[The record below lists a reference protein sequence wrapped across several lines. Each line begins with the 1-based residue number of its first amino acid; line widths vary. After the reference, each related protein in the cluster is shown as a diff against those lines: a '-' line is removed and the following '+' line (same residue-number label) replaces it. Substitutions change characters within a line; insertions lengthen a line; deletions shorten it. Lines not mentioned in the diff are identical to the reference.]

1 MSYSTLYFDLT
12 NSDDLAKIESTSIN
26 DILLSQDSGDTTG
39 STSPFYIILKMNGL
53 FRKRKPESFKVLNK
67 FQETPYP
74 LKFITLFVDDSPKDT
89 RPTIILSQEI
99 QKPNLRILWV
109 PDSKGLEIDGGA
121 IPRAIGSWDRDP
133 EGSLALNEFI
143 EILKIPEVFHDCI
156 ENTSDQKVYIPGYKK
171 LRVGFGDEKDNFDV
185 FFKAINSITG
195 NVNPANLPA
204 IIFNKPSETI
214 VGSDLQGSDF
224 IEERGLLS
232 ENIEEILKTQ
242 RKLLYLFGITK
253 EKNSS
258 AYKNMVKR
266 AKLSLYKY
274 DEELNEI
281 ATYLTS
287 KIDELAEK
295 LSSVEALS
303 GLSNEDI
310 NKLLEIGINITN
322 KSSEFE
328 SQQDVIVESS
338 WREILQNLKNGYS
351 FEALIPNLE
360 NEIENLTPKNNDEIV
375 EKVSEVKNA
384 AIFKNISDVKNH
396 MPKFLSSLLGGF
408 WTKLLVTRNF
418 ILASF
423 VITGLIFANIQAGE
437 VREKCTVALGSVPSL
452 EEYSD
457 YDFLQE
463 FVIDQDEENI
473 AAKTCR
479 STLPIAELDFY
490 FEYDELTQY
499 KELLVQKKAD
509 YSNGLISQ
517 EEYNQF
523 IDEHNQVV
531 RIYNQRVQNVNRLLA
546 GVVLLLI
553 PLIIY
558 VLLTVISILLL
569 FYTNIQI
576 RSWGNNLGLKQLENV
591 TKKLKQNIENIVLND
606 IKFGQLR
613 NNLKERL
620 LLYKN
625 LIDNIQEFVESSQD
639 TFLNLQVELDG
650 SEDQSA
656 ELVNPKYVQKVTPIS
671 QVQSQGMFER
681 VVNISRNEIIEI
693 LTKSANSNLS
703 KLFGRTPEQF
713 TNNVTEDF
721 QNNLKQYIS
730 SIKNKGILE
739 IDDLSNT
746 ESNKEKEAL
755 RAEIWKSDSIIK
767 EPLEKIVEAT
777 KNDLIMQMISSDNI
791 DLLDRQNT
799 DWRFIKFLPK
809 TTVDWFSFL
818 NSDSKKSDITITEF
832 SETAGFM
839 RLIPINR
846 NSMDV
851 VQ

>member
-1 MSYSTLYFDLT
+1 MADYSTLYFDLT
-12 NSDDLAKIESTSIN
+12 NSDDVAKIQSTSID
-26 DILLSQDSGDTTG
+26 DILLSQESGDNTG
-39 STSPFYIILKMNGL
+39 STSPFYIILKMDGL
-53 FRKRKPESFKVLNK
+53 FRKRKPESFQVLNK

-74 LKFITLFVDDSPKDT
+74 LKFITLFVDDSPKSE
-89 RPTIILSQEI
+89 RPTVILSQEI

-133 EGSLALNEFI
+133 EGRLALNEFI

-214 VGSDLQGSDF
+214 IGSDLQGSDF
-224 IEERGLLS
+224 IEEKGLLS
-232 ENIEEILKTQ
+232 ENIEEIIKTQ

-253 EKNSS
+253 EKNTS
-258 AYKNMVKR
+258 AYKNMLKR
-266 AKLSLYKY
+266 AQLSLHKY
-274 DEELNEI
+274 DEDLNEI
-281 ATYLTS
+281 ADYLTG

-303 GLSNEDI
+303 GLNNEDI

-328 SQQDVIVESS
+328 TQQDAIVESS

-375 EKVSEVKNA
+375 EKVKEVKNA
-384 AIFKNISDVKNH
+384 AIFRNISDVKNH
-396 MPKFLSSLLGGF
+396 MPKLLSSLLGGL

-418 ILASF
+418 ILASL
-423 VITGLIFANIQAGE
+423 VITGLVFANIQVGAA
-437 VREKCTVALGSVPSL
+437 RDKCTEALGYDLS
-452 EEYSD
+452 EYSNLE
-457 YDFLQE
+457 FLQQ
-463 FVIDQDEENI
+463 FVLDQDEGNLTAQI
-473 AAKTCR
+473 CR
-479 STLPIAELDFY
+479 SALPTAEADLY
-490 FEYDELTQY
+490 FDYDELLQY
-499 KELLVQKKAD
+499 RELLEQKKAD
-509 YSNGLISQ
+509 FNNGLISVN
-517 EEYNQF
+517 EYNQVVN
-523 IDEHNQVV
+523 EHNDAV
-531 RIYNQRVQNVNRLLA
+531 RSYNQKVQNANRLLY
-546 GVVLLLI
+546 GTLSLLI
-553 PLIIY
+553 PLIVY
-558 VLLTVISILLL
+558 VLLTVLSIFIL
-569 FYTNIQI
+569 FYTNVQI

-613 NNLKERL
+613 NNIKERL
-620 LLYKN
+620 LLYKK
-625 LIDNIQEFVESSQD
+625 LIDDIQEFVESSQD

-650 SEDQSA
+650 LEDKSS

-681 VVNISRNEIIEI
+681 VVSISRNEIIEI
-693 LTKSANSNLS
+693 LSSSSNNNLS

-713 TNNVTEDF
+713 SQKVSEEF

-730 SIKNKGILE
+730 SIKIKGILE
-739 IDDLSNT
+739 IDNLSNS

-777 KNDLIMQMISSDNI
+777 KNDLTMQMISSDNI
-791 DLLDRQNT
+791 ELLDRQNT

-818 NSDSKKSDITITEF
+818 NSDSKKSEITITEF

-846 NSMDV
+846 NNMDV
-851 VQ
+851 IQ

>member
-1 MSYSTLYFDLT
+1 MEYSTLYFDLT
-12 NSDDLAKIESTSIN
+12 NGDDLAKIESNSIN

-74 LKFITLFVDDSPKDT
+74 LKFITLFVDDSPKDE
-89 RPTIILSQEI
+89 RPTVVLSQEI

-109 PDSKGLEIDGGA
+109 PDSKGLEIDGQA

-133 EGSLALNEFI
+133 EGRLALNEFI

-214 VGSDLQGSDF
+214 IGSDLQGSDF
-224 IEERGLLS
+224 IEEKGLLS
-232 ENIEEILKTQ
+232 ENIEEIIKTQ

-253 EKNSS
+253 EKNTS
-258 AYKNMVKR
+258 AYKNMLKR
-266 AKLSLYKY
+266 AQLSLHKY
-274 DEELNEI
+274 DEDLNEI
-281 ATYLTS
+281 ADYLTG

-303 GLSNEDI
+303 GLNNEDI

-328 SQQDVIVESS
+328 TQQDAIVESS

-375 EKVSEVKNA
+375 EKVKEVKNA
-384 AIFKNISDVKNH
+384 AIFRNISDVKNH
-396 MPKFLSSLLGGF
+396 MPKLLSSLLGGL

-418 ILASF
+418 ILASL
-423 VITGLIFANIQAGE
+423 VITGLVFANIQVGAA
-437 VREKCTVALGSVPSL
+437 RDKCTEALGYDLS
-452 EEYSD
+452 EYSNLE
-457 YDFLQE
+457 FLQQ
-463 FVIDQDEENI
+463 FVLDQDEGNLTAQI
-473 AAKTCR
+473 CR
-479 STLPIAELDFY
+479 SALPTAEADLY
-490 FEYDELTQY
+490 FDYDELLQY
-499 KELLVQKKAD
+499 RELLEQKKAD
-509 YSNGLISQ
+509 FNNGLISVN
-517 EEYNQF
+517 EYNQVVN
-523 IDEHNQVV
+523 EHNDAV
-531 RIYNQRVQNVNRLLA
+531 RSYNQKVQNANRLLY
-546 GVVLLLI
+546 GTLSLLI
-553 PLIIY
+553 PLIVY
-558 VLLTVISILLL
+558 VLLTVLSIFIL
-569 FYTNIQI
+569 FYTNLQI

-613 NNLKERL
+613 NNIKERL
-620 LLYKN
+620 LLYKK
-625 LIDNIQEFVESSQD
+625 LIDDIQEFVESSQD

-650 SEDQSA
+650 LEDKSS

-681 VVNISRNEIIEI
+681 VVSISRNEIIEI
-693 LTKSANSNLS
+693 LSSSSNNNLS

-713 TNNVTEDF
+713 SQKASEEF

-730 SIKNKGILE
+730 SIKIKGILE
-739 IDDLSNT
+739 IDNLSNS

-777 KNDLIMQMISSDNI
+777 KNDLTMQMISSDNI
-791 DLLDRQNT
+791 ELLDRQNT

-818 NSDSKKSDITITEF
+818 NSDSKKSEITITEF

-846 NSMDV
+846 NNMDV
-851 VQ
+851 IQ

>member
-1 MSYSTLYFDLT
+1 MEYSTLYFDLT
-12 NSDDLAKIESTSIN
+12 NGDDLAKIESNSIN

-74 LKFITLFVDDSPKDT
+74 LKFITLFVDDSPKDE
-89 RPTIILSQEI
+89 RPTVVLSQEI

-109 PDSKGLEIDGGA
+109 PDSKGLEIDGQA

-133 EGSLALNEFI
+133 EGRLALNEFI

-156 ENTSDQKVYIPGYKK
+156 ENTTDQKVYIPGYKK
-171 LRVGFGDEKDNFDV
+171 LRVGFGDEKDNYDV

-214 VGSDLQGSDF
+214 IGSDLQGSDF
-224 IEERGLLS
+224 IEEKGLLS
-232 ENIEEILKTQ
+232 ENIEEIIKTQ

-253 EKNSS
+253 EKNTS
-258 AYKNMVKR
+258 AYKNMLKR
-266 AKLSLYKY
+266 AQLSLHKY
-274 DEELNEI
+274 DEDLNEI
-281 ATYLTS
+281 ADYLTG

-303 GLSNEDI
+303 GLNNEDI

-328 SQQDVIVESS
+328 TQQDAIVESS
-338 WREILQNLKNGYS
+338 WREILQNLRNGYS

-375 EKVSEVKNA
+375 EKVKEVKNA
-384 AIFKNISDVKNH
+384 AIFRNISDVKNH
-396 MPKFLSSLLGGF
+396 MPKLLSSLLGGL

-418 ILASF
+418 ILASL
-423 VITGLIFANIQAGE
+423 VITGLVFANIQVGAA
-437 VREKCTVALGSVPSL
+437 RDKCTEALGYDLS
-452 EEYSD
+452 EYSNLE
-457 YDFLQE
+457 FLQQ
-463 FVIDQDEENI
+463 FVLDQDEGNLTAQI
-473 AAKTCR
+473 CR
-479 STLPIAELDFY
+479 SALPTAEADLY
-490 FEYDELTQY
+490 FDYDELLQY
-499 KELLVQKKAD
+499 RELLEQKKAD
-509 YSNGLISQ
+509 FNNGLISVN
-517 EEYNQF
+517 EYNQF
-523 IDEHNQVV
+523 VNEHNDAV
-531 RIYNQRVQNVNRLLA
+531 RSYNQKVQNANRLLY
-546 GVVLLLI
+546 GTLSLLI
-553 PLIIY
+553 PLIVY
-558 VLLTVISILLL
+558 VLLTVLSIFIL
-569 FYTNIQI
+569 FYTNVQI

-613 NNLKERL
+613 NNIKERL
-620 LLYKN
+620 LLYKK
-625 LIDNIQEFVESSQD
+625 LIDDIQEFVESSQD

-650 SEDQSA
+650 LEDKSS

-681 VVNISRNEIIEI
+681 VVSISRNEIIEI
-693 LTKSANSNLS
+693 LSSSSNNNLS

-713 TNNVTEDF
+713 SQKVSEEF

-730 SIKNKGILE
+730 SIKIKGILE
-739 IDDLSNT
+739 IDNLSNS
-746 ESNKEKEAL
+746 ESNKEKESL

-777 KNDLIMQMISSDNI
+777 KNDLTMQMISSDNI
-791 DLLDRQNT
+791 ELLDRQNT

-818 NSDSKKSDITITEF
+818 NSDSKKSEITITEF

-846 NSMDV
+846 SNMDV
-851 VQ
+851 IQ

>member
-1 MSYSTLYFDLT
+1 MADYSTLYFDLT
-12 NSDDLAKIESTSIN
+12 NSDDVAKIKSTSIN
-26 DILLSQDSGDTTG
+26 DILLSQESGDNTG

-99 QKPNLRILWV
+99 QKPNLRILWA

-214 VGSDLQGSDF
+214 IGSDLQGSDF
-224 IEERGLLS
+224 IEESGLLS

-242 RKLLYLFGITK
+242 RKLLYLFGITR

-281 ATYLTS
+281 ATNLTS

-310 NKLLEIGINITN
+310 NKLLEIGINITS

-408 WTKLLVTRNF
+408 WTNLLITRNF
-418 ILASF
+418 ILALF
-423 VITGLIFANIQAGE
+423 VITGLIFANIQAGTA
-437 VREKCTVALGSVPSL
+437 RDLCTDALGYDLSEYNNL
-452 EEYSD
+452 E
-457 YDFLQE
+457 FLQQ
-463 FVIDQDEENI
+463 FVLDQDEENI
-473 AAKTCR
+473 AAKICR
-479 STLPIAELDFY
+479 SALPVAESDFY
-490 FEYDELTQY
+490 FDFDELSEY

-523 IDEHNQVV
+523 VGEHNQAV
-531 RIYNQRVQNVNRLLA
+531 RTYNQKVQNANRLLY
-546 GVVLLLI
+546 GVLSLLI

-558 VLLTVISILLL
+558 VLLTVLSIFLL

-576 RSWGNNLGLKQLENV
+576 RNWGNNLGLKQLENV

-613 NNLKERL
+613 NNLKDRL

-650 SEDQSA
+650 SDDKSA

-681 VVNISRNEIIEI
+681 VVSISRNEIIEI
-693 LTKSANSNLS
+693 LTKSANNNLS

-713 TNNVTEDF
+713 TQNVTEDF

-739 IDDLSNT
+739 IDDLSNI

-767 EPLEKIVEAT
+767 EPLEKIVESN
-777 KNDLIMQMISSDNI
+777 KNDLTMQMISADSI

-818 NSDSKKSDITITEF
+818 NSDSKKSEITITEF
-832 SETAGFM
+832 SETAGYV

>member
-1 MSYSTLYFDLT
+1 MADYSTLYFDLT
-12 NSDDLAKIESTSIN
+12 NGEELAKIESMSIN
-26 DILLSQDSGDTTG
+26 DILLSQESGDDTG

-99 QKPNLRILWV
+99 QKPNLRILWA

-214 VGSDLQGSDF
+214 IGSDLQGSDF
-224 IEERGLLS
+224 IEESGLLS

-242 RKLLYLFGITK
+242 RKLLYLFGITR

-281 ATYLTS
+281 ATNLTS

-310 NKLLEIGINITN
+310 NKLLEIGINITS

-396 MPKFLSSLLGGF
+396 MPRFLSSLLGGF
-408 WTKLLVTRNF
+408 WTNLLITRNF
-418 ILASF
+418 ILALF
-423 VITGLIFANIQAGE
+423 VITGLIFANIQAGTA
-437 VREKCTVALGSVPSL
+437 RDLCTDALGYDLSEYNNL
-452 EEYSD
+452 E
-457 YDFLQE
+457 FLQQ
-463 FVIDQDEENI
+463 FVLDQDEENI
-473 AAKTCR
+473 AAKICR
-479 STLPIAELDFY
+479 SALPVAESDFY
-490 FEYDELTQY
+490 FDFDELSEY

-523 IDEHNQVV
+523 VGEHNQVV
-531 RIYNQRVQNVNRLLA
+531 RSYNQKVQNANRLLY
-546 GVVLLLI
+546 GVLSLLI

-558 VLLTVISILLL
+558 VLLTVLSIFLL

-576 RSWGNNLGLKQLENV
+576 RNWGNNLGLKQLENV

-613 NNLKERL
+613 NNLKDRL

-650 SEDQSA
+650 SDDKSA

-681 VVNISRNEIIEI
+681 VVSISRNEIIEI
-693 LTKSANSNLS
+693 LTKSANNNLS

-713 TNNVTEDF
+713 TQNVTEDF

-739 IDDLSNT
+739 IDDLSNI

-767 EPLEKIVEAT
+767 EPLEKIVESN
-777 KNDLIMQMISSDNI
+777 KNDLTMQMISADSI

-818 NSDSKKSDITITEF
+818 NSDSKKSEITITEF
-832 SETAGFM
+832 SETAGYV

>member
-1 MSYSTLYFDLT
+1 MADYSTLYFDLT
-12 NSDDLAKIESTSIN
+12 NSDDVAKIKSTSIN
-26 DILLSQDSGDTTG
+26 DILLSQESGDNTG

-53 FRKRKPESFKVLNK
+53 FRKRKPESFSVLNR

-99 QKPNLRILWV
+99 QKPNLRILWA

-214 VGSDLQGSDF
+214 IGSDLQGSDF
-224 IEERGLLS
+224 IEESGLLS

-242 RKLLYLFGITK
+242 RKLLYLFGITR

-281 ATYLTS
+281 ATNLTS

-310 NKLLEIGINITN
+310 NKLLEIGINITS

-408 WTKLLVTRNF
+408 WTNLLITRNF
-418 ILASF
+418 ILALF
-423 VITGLIFANIQAGE
+423 VITGLIFANIQAGTA
-437 VREKCTVALGSVPSL
+437 RDLCTDALGYDLSEYNNL
-452 EEYSD
+452 E
-457 YDFLQE
+457 FLQQ
-463 FVIDQDEENI
+463 FVLDQDEENI
-473 AAKTCR
+473 AAKICR
-479 STLPIAELDFY
+479 SALPVAESDFY
-490 FEYDELTQY
+490 FDFDELSEY

-523 IDEHNQVV
+523 VGEHNQAV
-531 RIYNQRVQNVNRLLA
+531 RTYNQKVQNANRLLY
-546 GVVLLLI
+546 GVLSLLI

-558 VLLTVISILLL
+558 VLLTVLSIFLL

-576 RSWGNNLGLKQLENV
+576 RNWGNNLGLKQLENV

-613 NNLKERL
+613 NNLKDRL

-650 SEDQSA
+650 SDDKSA

-681 VVNISRNEIIEI
+681 VVSISRNEIIEI
-693 LTKSANSNLS
+693 LTKSANNNLS

-713 TNNVTEDF
+713 TQNVTEDF

-739 IDDLSNT
+739 IDDLSNI

-767 EPLEKIVEAT
+767 EPLEKIVESN
-777 KNDLIMQMISSDNI
+777 KNDLTMQMISADSI

-818 NSDSKKSDITITEF
+818 NSDSKKSEITITEF
-832 SETAGFM
+832 SETAGYV

>member
-12 NSDDLAKIESTSIN
+12 NSEVLAKIESTSIN
-26 DILLSQDSGDTTG
+26 DILLSQDSGDNTG

-53 FRKRKPESFKVLNK
+53 FRKRKPESFRVLNK

-143 EILKIPEVFHDCI
+143 EILKIPEVFNDCI

-214 VGSDLQGSDF
+214 IGSDLKGSDF
-224 IEERGLLS
+224 IEESGLLS

-242 RKLLYLFGITK
+242 RKLLYLFGITR

-287 KIDELAEK
+287 KIDELAKK

-338 WREILQNLKNGYS
+338 WKEILQNLKNGYS

-375 EKVSEVKNA
+375 AKVSEVKNA
-384 AIFKNISDVKNH
+384 AIFKNISDVKNN
-396 MPKFLSSLLGGF
+396 MPKFLSSLLGGI
-408 WTKLLVTRNF
+408 WTNLLVTRNF
-418 ILASF
+418 ILALF
-423 VITGLIFANIQAGE
+423 VITGLIFANIQAGTA
-437 VREKCTVALGSVPSL
+437 RDLCTDALGYDLSEYNNL
-452 EEYSD
+452 E
-457 YDFLQE
+457 FLNQ
-463 FVIDQDEENI
+463 FVLDQDEENI
-473 AAKTCR
+473 AAKKCR
-479 STLPIAELDFY
+479 AALPVAESDLYFDF
-490 FEYDELTQY
+490 DELTQY

-509 YSNGLISQ
+509 YNNGLISQ

-523 IDEHNQVV
+523 VNEHNQVV
-531 RIYNQRVQNVNRLLA
+531 RAYNEKVQNANRLLY
-546 GVVLLLI
+546 GVLSLLI

-558 VLLTVISILLL
+558 VLLTVISIFLL

-613 NNLKERL
+613 NNLKDRL

-639 TFLNLQVELDG
+639 TFLNLQVELDD
-650 SEDQSA
+650 SEDKSA

-693 LTKSANSNLS
+693 LTKSANNNLS

-713 TNNVTEDF
+713 THNVTEDF
-721 QNNLKQYIS
+721 QDNLKQYIS
-730 SIKNKGILE
+730 SIKHKGILD
-739 IDDLSNT
+739 IDDLNNT

-818 NSDSKKSDITITEF
+818 NSDSKKSEITITEF

>member
-1 MSYSTLYFDLT
+1 MEYSTLYFDLT
-12 NSDDLAKIESTSIN
+12 NGDDLAKIESNSIN

-53 FRKRKPESFKVLNK
+53 FRKRKPESFNVLNK

-74 LKFITLFVDDSPKDT
+74 LKFITLFVDDSPKDE
-89 RPTIILSQEI
+89 RPTVVLSQEI

-109 PDSKGLEIDGGA
+109 PDSKGLEIDGQA

-133 EGSLALNEFI
+133 EGRLALNEFI

-156 ENTSDQKVYIPGYKK
+156 ENTTDQKVYIPGYKK
-171 LRVGFGDEKDNFDV
+171 LRVGFGDEKDNYDV

-214 VGSDLQGSDF
+214 IGSDLQGSDF
-224 IEERGLLS
+224 IEEKGLLS
-232 ENIEEILKTQ
+232 ENIEEIIKTQ

-253 EKNSS
+253 EKNTS
-258 AYKNMVKR
+258 AYKNMLKR
-266 AKLSLYKY
+266 AQLPLHKY

-281 ATYLTS
+281 ADYLTG

-303 GLSNEDI
+303 GLNNEDI

-328 SQQDVIVESS
+328 TQQDAIVESS

-375 EKVSEVKNA
+375 EKVKEVKNA
-384 AIFKNISDVKNH
+384 AIFRNISDVKNH
-396 MPKFLSSLLGGF
+396 MPKLLSSLLGGL

-418 ILASF
+418 ILASL
-423 VITGLIFANIQAGE
+423 VITGLVFANIQVGAA
-437 VREKCTVALGSVPSL
+437 RDKCTEALGYDLS
-452 EEYSD
+452 EYSNLE
-457 YDFLQE
+457 FLQQ
-463 FVIDQDEENI
+463 FVLDQDEGNLTAQI
-473 AAKTCR
+473 CR
-479 STLPIAELDFY
+479 SALPTAEADLY
-490 FEYDELTQY
+490 FDYDELSQY
-499 KELLVQKKAD
+499 RELLEQKKSD
-509 YSNGLISQ
+509 FNNGLISVN
-517 EEYNQF
+517 EYNQF
-523 IDEHNQVV
+523 VNEHNDAV
-531 RIYNQRVQNVNRLLA
+531 RSYNQKVQNANRLLY
-546 GVVLLLI
+546 GTLSLLI
-553 PLIIY
+553 PLIVY
-558 VLLTVISILLL
+558 VLLTVLSIFIL
-569 FYTNIQI
+569 FYTNVQI

-620 LLYKN
+620 LLYKK
-625 LIDNIQEFVESSQD
+625 LIDDIQEFVESSQD

-650 SEDQSA
+650 LEDKSS

-681 VVNISRNEIIEI
+681 VVSISRNEIIEI
-693 LTKSANSNLS
+693 LSSSSNNNLS

-713 TNNVTEDF
+713 SQKVSEEF

-730 SIKNKGILE
+730 SIKIKGILE
-739 IDDLSNT
+739 IDNLSNS
-746 ESNKEKEAL
+746 ESNKEKESL

-777 KNDLIMQMISSDNI
+777 KNDLTMQMISSDNI
-791 DLLDRQNT
+791 ELLDRQNT

-818 NSDSKKSDITITEF
+818 NSDSKKSEITITEF

-846 NSMDV
+846 NNMDV
-851 VQ
+851 IQ

>member
-1 MSYSTLYFDLT
+1 MEYSTLYFDLT
-12 NSDDLAKIESTSIN
+12 NGDDLAKIESNSIN

-74 LKFITLFVDDSPKDT
+74 LKFITLFVDDSPKDE
-89 RPTIILSQEI
+89 RPTVVLSQEI

-109 PDSKGLEIDGGA
+109 PDSKGLEIDGQA

-133 EGSLALNEFI
+133 EGRLALNEFI

-156 ENTSDQKVYIPGYKK
+156 ENTTDQKVYIPGYKK
-171 LRVGFGDEKDNFDV
+171 LRVGFGDEKDNYDV

-214 VGSDLQGSDF
+214 IGSDLQGSDF
-224 IEERGLLS
+224 IEEKGLLS
-232 ENIEEILKTQ
+232 ENIEEIIKTQ

-253 EKNSS
+253 EKNTS
-258 AYKNMVKR
+258 AYKNMLKR
-266 AKLSLYKY
+266 AQLSLHKY
-274 DEELNEI
+274 DEDLNEI
-281 ATYLTS
+281 ADYLTG

-303 GLSNEDI
+303 GLNNEDI

-328 SQQDVIVESS
+328 TQQDAIVESS

-375 EKVSEVKNA
+375 EKVKEVKNA
-384 AIFKNISDVKNH
+384 AIFRNISDVKNH
-396 MPKFLSSLLGGF
+396 MPKLLSSLLGGL

-418 ILASF
+418 ILASL
-423 VITGLIFANIQAGE
+423 VITGLVFANIQVGAA
-437 VREKCTVALGSVPSL
+437 RDKCTEALGYDLS
-452 EEYSD
+452 EYSNLE
-457 YDFLQE
+457 FLQQ
-463 FVIDQDEENI
+463 FVLDQDEGNLTAQI
-473 AAKTCR
+473 CR
-479 STLPIAELDFY
+479 SALPTAEADLY
-490 FEYDELTQY
+490 FDYDELLQY
-499 KELLVQKKAD
+499 RELLEQKKAD
-509 YSNGLISQ
+509 FNNGLISVN
-517 EEYNQF
+517 EYNQVVN
-523 IDEHNQVV
+523 EHNDAV
-531 RIYNQRVQNVNRLLA
+531 RSYNQKVQNANRLLY
-546 GVVLLLI
+546 GTLSLLI
-553 PLIIY
+553 PLIVY
-558 VLLTVISILLL
+558 VLLTVLSIFIL
-569 FYTNIQI
+569 FYTNLQI

-613 NNLKERL
+613 NNIKERL
-620 LLYKN
+620 LLYKK
-625 LIDNIQEFVESSQD
+625 LIDDIQEFVESSQD

-650 SEDQSA
+650 LEDKSS

-681 VVNISRNEIIEI
+681 VVSISRNEIIEI
-693 LTKSANSNLS
+693 LSSSSNNNLS

-713 TNNVTEDF
+713 SQKASEEF

-730 SIKNKGILE
+730 SIKIKGILE
-739 IDDLSNT
+739 IDNLSNS

-777 KNDLIMQMISSDNI
+777 KNDLTMQMISSDNI
-791 DLLDRQNT
+791 ELLDRQNT

-818 NSDSKKSDITITEF
+818 NSDSKKSEITITEF

-846 NSMDV
+846 SNMDV
-851 VQ
+851 IQ

>member
-12 NSDDLAKIESTSIN
+12 NSEELAKIESTSIN
-26 DILLSQDSGDTTG
+26 DILLSQDSGDNTG

-53 FRKRKPESFKVLNK
+53 FRKRKPESFRVLNK

-214 VGSDLQGSDF
+214 IGSDLQGSDF
-224 IEERGLLS
+224 IEESGLLS

-281 ATYLTS
+281 AKYLTS

-375 EKVSEVKNA
+375 EKVSEVKSA
-384 AIFKNISDVKNH
+384 SIFKNISDVKNH

-408 WTKLLVTRNF
+408 WTNLLITRNF
-418 ILASF
+418 ILALF
-423 VITGLIFANIQAGE
+423 VITGLIFASIQAGTA
-437 VREKCTVALGSVPSL
+437 RDLCSDALGYDLSEYNNL
-452 EEYSD
+452 E
-457 YDFLQE
+457 FLQQ
-463 FVIDQDEENI
+463 FVLDQDEENI
-473 AAKTCR
+473 PAKICRAA
-479 STLPIAELDFY
+479 LPVAESDLY
-490 FEYDELTQY
+490 FDYDELSQY

-509 YSNGLISQ
+509 YNNGLISL

-523 IDEHNQVV
+523 VDEHNQVV
-531 RIYNQRVQNVNRLLA
+531 RAYNQKVRNANRLLY
-546 GVVLLLI
+546 GVLSLLI
-553 PLIIY
+553 PLIVY
-558 VLLTVISILLL
+558 VLLTVLSIFLL

-613 NNLKERL
+613 NNLKDRL

-639 TFLNLQVELDG
+639 TFLNLQVELD
-650 SEDQSA
+650 SSDDTSA

-713 TNNVTEDF
+713 THNVTEDF
-721 QNNLKQYIS
+721 QYNLKQYIS

-818 NSDSKKSDITITEF
+818 NSDSKKSEITITEF

>member
-39 STSPFYIILKMNGL
+39 STSPFYIILKINGL

-74 LKFITLFVDDSPKDT
+74 LKFITLFVDDSPKEA

-214 VGSDLQGSDF
+214 IGSDLKGSDF
-224 IEERGLLS
+224 IEDSGLLS

-242 RKLLYLFGITK
+242 RKLLYLFGITR

-258 AYKNMVKR
+258 SYKSMVKR
-266 AKLSLYKY
+266 VKLSLYKY

-281 ATYLTS
+281 ASYLTS

-360 NEIENLTPKNNDEIV
+360 NEIENLTPKNNEEIV

-384 AIFKNISDVKNH
+384 SIFKNISDIKNH
-396 MPKFLSSLLGGF
+396 MPKFLSSLLGGL
-408 WTKLLVTRNF
+408 WTNLLLTRNF
-418 ILASF
+418 ILALF
-423 VITGLIFANIQAGE
+423 VITGLIFANIQAGTA
-437 VREKCTVALGSVPSL
+437 RDMCTDALGYDLSEYNNL
-452 EEYSD
+452 E
-457 YDFLQE
+457 FLQQ
-463 FVIDQDEENI
+463 FVLDRDEENI
-473 AAKTCR
+473 AANICR
-479 STLPIAELDFY
+479 SALPVADSDLY
-490 FEYDELTQY
+490 FDYDELSQY

-509 YSNGLISQ
+509 YNNGLISQ

-523 IDEHNQVV
+523 VNEHNQVV
-531 RIYNQRVQNVNRLLA
+531 RAYNQKVQNANNLLY
-546 GVVLLLI
+546 GVLSLLI

-558 VLLTVISILLL
+558 VLLTILSIFLL

-625 LIDNIQEFVESSQD
+625 LIDNIQEFVDSSQD
-639 TFLNLQVELDG
+639 TFLNLQVEFDG
-650 SEDQSA
+650 SEETTA

-693 LTKSANSNLS
+693 LTKSANNNLS
-703 KLFGRTPEQF
+703 KLFGRSPEQF
-713 TNNVTEDF
+713 VHNVAEDF
-721 QNNLKQYIS
+721 ENNLKQYIS

-777 KNDLIMQMISSDNI
+777 KNDLIMQMISPDNI

-818 NSDSKKSDITITEF
+818 NSDYKKSEITITEY

-851 VQ
+851 IQ

>member
-12 NSDDLAKIESTSIN
+12 NSEELAKIESTSIN
-26 DILLSQDSGDTTG
+26 DILLSQDSGDNTG

-99 QKPNLRILWV
+99 QKPNLRILWA

-214 VGSDLQGSDF
+214 IGSDLQGSDF

-242 RKLLYLFGITK
+242 RKLLYLFGITR

-281 ATYLTS
+281 ATNLTS

-310 NKLLEIGINITN
+310 NKLLEIGINITS

-408 WTKLLVTRNF
+408 WTNLLITRNF
-418 ILASF
+418 ILALF
-423 VITGLIFANIQAGE
+423 VITGLIFANIQAGTA
-437 VREKCTVALGSVPSL
+437 RDLCTDALGYDLSEYNNL
-452 EEYSD
+452 E
-457 YDFLQE
+457 FLQQ
-463 FVIDQDEENI
+463 FVLDQDEENI
-473 AAKTCR
+473 AAKICR
-479 STLPIAELDFY
+479 SALPVAESDFY
-490 FEYDELTQY
+490 FDFDELSEY

-523 IDEHNQVV
+523 VGEHNQVV
-531 RIYNQRVQNVNRLLA
+531 RSYNQKVQNANRLLY
-546 GVVLLLI
+546 GVLSLLI

-558 VLLTVISILLL
+558 VLLTVLSIFLL

-576 RSWGNNLGLKQLENV
+576 RNWGNNLGLKQLENV

-613 NNLKERL
+613 NNLKDRL

-650 SEDQSA
+650 SDDKSA

-681 VVNISRNEIIEI
+681 VVSISRNEIIEI
-693 LTKSANSNLS
+693 LTKSANNNLS

-713 TNNVTEDF
+713 TQNVTEDF

-739 IDDLSNT
+739 IDDLSNI

-767 EPLEKIVEAT
+767 EPLEKIVESN
-777 KNDLIMQMISSDNI
+777 KNDLTMQMISADSI

-818 NSDSKKSDITITEF
+818 NSDSKKSEITITEF
-832 SETAGFM
+832 SETAGYV

>member
-1 MSYSTLYFDLT
+1 M
-12 NSDDLAKIESTSIN
+12 
-26 DILLSQDSGDTTG
+26 
-39 STSPFYIILKMNGL
+39 
-53 FRKRKPESFKVLNK
+53 
-67 FQETPYP
+67 
-74 LKFITLFVDDSPKDT
+74 
-89 RPTIILSQEI
+89 
-99 QKPNLRILWV
+99 RILWV
-109 PDSKGLEIDGGA
+109 PDSKGLEIDGQA

-133 EGSLALNEFI
+133 EGRLALNEFI

-156 ENTSDQKVYIPGYKK
+156 ENTTDQKVYIPGYKK
-171 LRVGFGDEKDNFDV
+171 LRVGFGDEKDNYDV

-214 VGSDLQGSDF
+214 IGSDLQGSDF
-224 IEERGLLS
+224 IEEKGLLS
-232 ENIEEILKTQ
+232 ENIEEIIKTQ

-253 EKNSS
+253 EKNTS
-258 AYKNMVKR
+258 AYKNMLKR
-266 AKLSLYKY
+266 AQLSLHKY
-274 DEELNEI
+274 DEDLNEI
-281 ATYLTS
+281 ADYLTG

-303 GLSNEDI
+303 GLNNEDI

-328 SQQDVIVESS
+328 TQQDVIVESS

-375 EKVSEVKNA
+375 EKVKEVKNA
-384 AIFKNISDVKNH
+384 AIFRNISDVKNH
-396 MPKFLSSLLGGF
+396 MPKLLSSLLGGL

-418 ILASF
+418 ILASL
-423 VITGLIFANIQAGE
+423 VITGLVFANIQVGAA
-437 VREKCTVALGSVPSL
+437 RDKCTEALGYDLS
-452 EEYSD
+452 EYSNLE
-457 YDFLQE
+457 FLQQ
-463 FVIDQDEENI
+463 FVLDQDEGNLTAQI
-473 AAKTCR
+473 CR
-479 STLPIAELDFY
+479 SALPTAEADLY
-490 FEYDELTQY
+490 FDYDELLQY
-499 KELLVQKKAD
+499 RELLEQKKAD
-509 YSNGLISQ
+509 FNNGLISVN
-517 EEYNQF
+517 EYNQVVN
-523 IDEHNQVV
+523 EHNDAV
-531 RIYNQRVQNVNRLLA
+531 RSYNQKVQNANRLLY
-546 GVVLLLI
+546 GTLSLLI
-553 PLIIY
+553 PLIVY
-558 VLLTVISILLL
+558 VLLTVLSIFIL
-569 FYTNIQI
+569 FYTNLQI

-613 NNLKERL
+613 NNIKERL
-620 LLYKN
+620 LLYKK
-625 LIDNIQEFVESSQD
+625 LIDDIQEFVESSQD
-639 TFLNLQVELDG
+639 TFLNLQVQLDG
-650 SEDQSA
+650 LEDKSS

-681 VVNISRNEIIEI
+681 VVSISRNEIIEI
-693 LTKSANSNLS
+693 LSSSSNNNLS

-713 TNNVTEDF
+713 SQKVSEEF

-730 SIKNKGILE
+730 SIKIKGILE
-739 IDDLSNT
+739 IDNLSNS

-777 KNDLIMQMISSDNI
+777 KNDLTMQMISSDNI
-791 DLLDRQNT
+791 ELLDRQNT

-818 NSDSKKSDITITEF
+818 NSDSKKSEITITEF

-846 NSMDV
+846 NNMDV
-851 VQ
+851 IQ

>member
-1 MSYSTLYFDLT
+1 
-12 NSDDLAKIESTSIN
+12 
-26 DILLSQDSGDTTG
+26 
-39 STSPFYIILKMNGL
+39 MNGL
-53 FRKRKPESFKVLNK
+53 FRKRKPESFNVLNK

-74 LKFITLFVDDSPKDT
+74 LKFITLFVDDSPKDE
-89 RPTIILSQEI
+89 RPTVVLSQEI

-109 PDSKGLEIDGGA
+109 PDSKGLEIDGQA

-133 EGSLALNEFI
+133 EGRLALNEFI

-156 ENTSDQKVYIPGYKK
+156 ENTTDQKVYIPGYKK
-171 LRVGFGDEKDNFDV
+171 LRVGFGDEKDNYDV

-214 VGSDLQGSDF
+214 IGSDLQGSDF
-224 IEERGLLS
+224 IEEKGLLS
-232 ENIEEILKTQ
+232 ENIEEIIKTQ

-253 EKNSS
+253 EKNTS
-258 AYKNMVKR
+258 AYKNMLKR
-266 AKLSLYKY
+266 AQLPLHKY

-281 ATYLTS
+281 ADYLTG

-303 GLSNEDI
+303 GLNNEDI

-328 SQQDVIVESS
+328 TQQDAIVESS

-375 EKVSEVKNA
+375 EKVKEVKNA
-384 AIFKNISDVKNH
+384 AIFRNISDVKNH
-396 MPKFLSSLLGGF
+396 MPKLLSSLLGGL

-418 ILASF
+418 ILASL
-423 VITGLIFANIQAGE
+423 VITGLVFANIQVGAA
-437 VREKCTVALGSVPSL
+437 RDKCTEALGYDLS
-452 EEYSD
+452 EYSNLE
-457 YDFLQE
+457 FLQQ
-463 FVIDQDEENI
+463 FVLDQDEGNLTAQI
-473 AAKTCR
+473 CR
-479 STLPIAELDFY
+479 SALPTAEADLY
-490 FEYDELTQY
+490 FDYDELSQY
-499 KELLVQKKAD
+499 RELLEQKKSD
-509 YSNGLISQ
+509 FNNGLISVN
-517 EEYNQF
+517 EYNQF
-523 IDEHNQVV
+523 VNEHNDAV
-531 RIYNQRVQNVNRLLA
+531 RSYNQKVQNANRLLY
-546 GVVLLLI
+546 GTLSLLI
-553 PLIIY
+553 PLIVY
-558 VLLTVISILLL
+558 VLLTVLSIFIL
-569 FYTNIQI
+569 FYTNVQI

-620 LLYKN
+620 LLYKK
-625 LIDNIQEFVESSQD
+625 LIDDIQEFVESSQD

-650 SEDQSA
+650 LEDKSS

-681 VVNISRNEIIEI
+681 VVSISRNEIIEI
-693 LTKSANSNLS
+693 LSSSSNNNLS

-713 TNNVTEDF
+713 SQKVSEEF

-730 SIKNKGILE
+730 SIKIKGILE
-739 IDDLSNT
+739 IDNLSNS
-746 ESNKEKEAL
+746 ESNKEKESL

-777 KNDLIMQMISSDNI
+777 KNDLTMQMISSDNI
-791 DLLDRQNT
+791 ELLDRQNT

-818 NSDSKKSDITITEF
+818 NSDSKKSEITITEF

-846 NSMDV
+846 NNMDV
-851 VQ
+851 IQ

>member
-1 MSYSTLYFDLT
+1 MEYSTLYFDLT
-12 NSDDLAKIESTSIN
+12 NGDDLAKIESNSIN

-74 LKFITLFVDDSPKDT
+74 LKFITLFVDDSPKDE
-89 RPTIILSQEI
+89 RPTVVLSQEI

-109 PDSKGLEIDGGA
+109 PDSKGLEIDGQA

-133 EGSLALNEFI
+133 EGRLALNEFI

-156 ENTSDQKVYIPGYKK
+156 ENTTDQKVYIPGYKK
-171 LRVGFGDEKDNFDV
+171 LRVGFGDEKDNYDV

-214 VGSDLQGSDF
+214 IGSDLQGSDF
-224 IEERGLLS
+224 IEEKGLLS
-232 ENIEEILKTQ
+232 ENIEEIIKTQ

-253 EKNSS
+253 EKNTS
-258 AYKNMVKR
+258 AYKNMLKR
-266 AKLSLYKY
+266 AQLSLHKY
-274 DEELNEI
+274 DEDLNEI
-281 ATYLTS
+281 ADYLTG

-303 GLSNEDI
+303 GLNNEDI

-328 SQQDVIVESS
+328 TQQDAIVESS

-375 EKVSEVKNA
+375 EKVKEVKNA
-384 AIFKNISDVKNH
+384 AIFRNISDVKNH
-396 MPKFLSSLLGGF
+396 MPKLLSSLLGGL

-418 ILASF
+418 ILASL
-423 VITGLIFANIQAGE
+423 VITGLVFANIQVGAA
-437 VREKCTVALGSVPSL
+437 RDKCTEALGYDLS
-452 EEYSD
+452 EYSNLE
-457 YDFLQE
+457 FLQQ
-463 FVIDQDEENI
+463 FVLDQDEGNLTAQI
-473 AAKTCR
+473 CR
-479 STLPIAELDFY
+479 SALPTAEADLY
-490 FEYDELTQY
+490 FDYDELLQY
-499 KELLVQKKAD
+499 RELLEQKKAD
-509 YSNGLISQ
+509 FNNGLISVN
-517 EEYNQF
+517 EYNQVVN
-523 IDEHNQVV
+523 EHNDAV
-531 RIYNQRVQNVNRLLA
+531 RSYNQKVQNANRLLY
-546 GVVLLLI
+546 GTLSLLI
-553 PLIIY
+553 PLIVY
-558 VLLTVISILLL
+558 VLLTVLSIFIL
-569 FYTNIQI
+569 FYTNLQI

-613 NNLKERL
+613 NNIKERL
-620 LLYKN
+620 LLYKK
-625 LIDNIQEFVESSQD
+625 LIDDIQEFVESSQD
-639 TFLNLQVELDG
+639 TFLNLQVQLDG
-650 SEDQSA
+650 LEDKSS

-681 VVNISRNEIIEI
+681 VVSISRNEIIEI
-693 LTKSANSNLS
+693 LSSSSNNNLS

-713 TNNVTEDF
+713 SQKVSEEF

-730 SIKNKGILE
+730 SIKIKGILE
-739 IDDLSNT
+739 IDNLSNS

-777 KNDLIMQMISSDNI
+777 KNDLTMQMISSDNI
-791 DLLDRQNT
+791 ELLDRQNT

-818 NSDSKKSDITITEF
+818 NSDSKKSEITITEF

-846 NSMDV
+846 NNMDV
-851 VQ
+851 IQ

>member
-12 NSDDLAKIESTSIN
+12 NGDDLAKIESKSIN

-53 FRKRKPESFKVLNK
+53 FRKRKPESFKILSR

-74 LKFITLFVDDSPKDT
+74 LKFITLFVDDSPKET

-214 VGSDLQGSDF
+214 IGSDLKGSDF
-224 IEERGLLS
+224 IEDNGLLS

-242 RKLLYLFGITK
+242 RKLLYLFGITR

-258 AYKNMVKR
+258 SYKNMVKR
-266 AKLSLYKY
+266 VKLSLYKY

-281 ATYLTS
+281 ASYLTS

-360 NEIENLTPKNNDEIV
+360 NEIENLTPKNNEEIV

-384 AIFKNISDVKNH
+384 SIFKNISDIKNH
-396 MPKFLSSLLGGF
+396 MPKFLSSLLGGL
-408 WTKLLVTRNF
+408 WTNLLLTRNF
-418 ILASF
+418 ILALF
-423 VITGLIFANIQAGE
+423 VITGLIFANIQAGTA
-437 VREKCTVALGSVPSL
+437 RDRCADALGYDLSEYNNL
-452 EEYSD
+452 E
-457 YDFLQE
+457 FLQQ
-463 FVIDQDEENI
+463 FVLDRDEENI
-473 AAKTCR
+473 AANICR
-479 STLPIAELDFY
+479 SALPVADSDLY
-490 FEYDELTQY
+490 FDYDELSQY

-509 YSNGLISQ
+509 YNNGLISQ

-523 IDEHNQVV
+523 VNEHNQVV
-531 RIYNQRVQNVNRLLA
+531 RAYNQKVQNANNLLY
-546 GVVLLLI
+546 VVLSLLI

-558 VLLTVISILLL
+558 VLLTVLSIFLL

-625 LIDNIQEFVESSQD
+625 LIDNIQEFVDSSQD

-650 SEDQSA
+650 SKEKTA

-693 LTKSANSNLS
+693 LTKSANNNLS

-713 TNNVTEDF
+713 AHNVAEDF
-721 QNNLKQYIS
+721 ENNLKQYIS
-730 SIKNKGILE
+730 RIKNKGILE

-818 NSDSKKSDITITEF
+818 NSDYKKSEITITEY

>member
-1 MSYSTLYFDLT
+1 MADYSTLYFDLT
-12 NSDDLAKIESTSIN
+12 NGEELAKIESMSIN
-26 DILLSQDSGDTTG
+26 DILLSQESGDDTG

-99 QKPNLRILWV
+99 QKPNLRILWA

-214 VGSDLQGSDF
+214 IGSDLQGSDF
-224 IEERGLLS
+224 IEESGLLS

-242 RKLLYLFGITK
+242 RKLLYLFGITR

-281 ATYLTS
+281 ATNLTS

-310 NKLLEIGINITN
+310 NKLLEIGINITS

-408 WTKLLVTRNF
+408 WTNLLITRNF
-418 ILASF
+418 ILALF
-423 VITGLIFANIQAGE
+423 VITGLIFANIQAGTA
-437 VREKCTVALGSVPSL
+437 RDLCTDALGYDLSEYNNL
-452 EEYSD
+452 E
-457 YDFLQE
+457 FLQQ
-463 FVIDQDEENI
+463 FVLDQDEENI
-473 AAKTCR
+473 AAKICR
-479 STLPIAELDFY
+479 SALPVAESDFY
-490 FEYDELTQY
+490 FDFDELSEY

-523 IDEHNQVV
+523 VGEHNQAV
-531 RIYNQRVQNVNRLLA
+531 RTYNQKVQNANRLLY
-546 GVVLLLI
+546 GVLSLLI

-558 VLLTVISILLL
+558 VLLTVLSIFLL

-576 RSWGNNLGLKQLENV
+576 RNWGNNLGLKQLENV

-613 NNLKERL
+613 NNLKDRL

-650 SEDQSA
+650 SDDKSA

-681 VVNISRNEIIEI
+681 VVSISRNEIIEI
-693 LTKSANSNLS
+693 LTKSANNNLS

-713 TNNVTEDF
+713 TQNVTEDF

-739 IDDLSNT
+739 IDDLSNI

-767 EPLEKIVEAT
+767 EPLEKIVESN
-777 KNDLIMQMISSDNI
+777 KNDLTMQMISADSI

-818 NSDSKKSDITITEF
+818 NSDSKKSEITITEF
-832 SETAGFM
+832 SETAGYV

>member
-1 MSYSTLYFDLT
+1 MADYSTLYFDLT
-12 NSDDLAKIESTSIN
+12 NGEELAKIESTSIN
-26 DILLSQDSGDTTG
+26 DILLSQDSGDNTG

-99 QKPNLRILWV
+99 QKPNLRILWA

-214 VGSDLQGSDF
+214 IGSDLQGSDF

-242 RKLLYLFGITK
+242 RKLLYLFGITR

-281 ATYLTS
+281 ATNLTS

-310 NKLLEIGINITN
+310 NKLLEIGINITS

-408 WTKLLVTRNF
+408 WTNLLITRNF
-418 ILASF
+418 ILALF
-423 VITGLIFANIQAGE
+423 VITGLIFANIQAGTA
-437 VREKCTVALGSVPSL
+437 RDLCTDALGYDLSEYNNL
-452 EEYSD
+452 E
-457 YDFLQE
+457 FLQQ
-463 FVIDQDEENI
+463 FVLDQDEENI
-473 AAKTCR
+473 AAKICR
-479 STLPIAELDFY
+479 SALPVAESDFY
-490 FEYDELTQY
+490 FDFDELSEY

-523 IDEHNQVV
+523 VGEHNQVV
-531 RIYNQRVQNVNRLLA
+531 RSYNQKVQNANRLLY
-546 GVVLLLI
+546 GVLSLLI

-558 VLLTVISILLL
+558 VLLTVLSIFLL

-576 RSWGNNLGLKQLENV
+576 RNWGNNLGLKQLENV

-613 NNLKERL
+613 NNLKDRL

-650 SEDQSA
+650 SDDKSA

-681 VVNISRNEIIEI
+681 VVSISRNEIIEI
-693 LTKSANSNLS
+693 LTKSANNNLS

-713 TNNVTEDF
+713 TQNVTEDF

-739 IDDLSNT
+739 IDDLSNI

-767 EPLEKIVEAT
+767 EPLEKIVESN
-777 KNDLIMQMISSDNI
+777 KNDLTMQMISADSI

-809 TTVDWFSFL
+809 TSVF
-818 NSDSKKSDITITEF
+818 K
-832 SETAGFM
+832 
-839 RLIPINR
+839 
-846 NSMDV
+846 
-851 VQ
+851 

>member
-1 MSYSTLYFDLT
+1 MADYSTLYFDLT
-12 NSDDLAKIESTSIN
+12 NSEELAKIESTSIN
-26 DILLSQDSGDTTG
+26 DILLSQDSGDNTG

-53 FRKRKPESFKVLNK
+53 FRKRKPESFKVLNR

-214 VGSDLQGSDF
+214 VGSDLKGSDF
-224 IEERGLLS
+224 IEESGLLS

-396 MPKFLSSLLGGF
+396 MPKFLSSLLGGI
-408 WTKLLVTRNF
+408 WTNLLVTRNF
-418 ILASF
+418 ILALF
-423 VITGLIFANIQAGE
+423 VITGLIFANIQAGTA
-437 VREKCTVALGSVPSL
+437 RDLCTDALGIDLSEYNNL
-452 EEYSD
+452 E
-457 YDFLQE
+457 FLRL
-463 FVIDQDEENI
+463 FVLDQDEENVPAI
-473 AAKTCR
+473 ICR
-479 STLPIAELDFY
+479 SALPVAESDLYFDF
-490 FEYDELTQY
+490 DELTQY

-509 YSNGLISQ
+509 YNNGLISQ

-523 IDEHNQVV
+523 VNEHNQVV
-531 RIYNQRVQNVNRLLA
+531 RAYNEKVQNANRLLY
-546 GVVLLLI
+546 GVLSLLI

-558 VLLTVISILLL
+558 VLLTIISIFLL
-569 FYTNIQI
+569 FYTNLQI

-620 LLYKN
+620 LLYKD

-693 LTKSANSNLS
+693 LTKSANNNLS

-739 IDDLSNT
+739 IDDLSNI

-777 KNDLIMQMISSDNI
+777 KNDLTMQMISSDNI

-818 NSDSKKSDITITEF
+818 NSDSKKSEITITEF

-846 NSMDV
+846 SSMDV

>member
-1 MSYSTLYFDLT
+1 MADYSTLYFDLT
-12 NSDDLAKIESTSIN
+12 NSDDVAKIQSTSIN
-26 DILLSQDSGDTTG
+26 DILLSQESGDNTG
-39 STSPFYIILKMNGL
+39 STSPFYIILKMDGL
-53 FRKRKPESFKVLNK
+53 FRKRKPESFQVLNK

-74 LKFITLFVDDSPKDT
+74 LKFITLFVDDSPKSE
-89 RPTIILSQEI
+89 RPTVILSQEI

-121 IPRAIGSWDRDP
+121 IPRAIGSWERDP

-214 VGSDLQGSDF
+214 IGSDLQGSDF
-224 IEERGLLS
+224 IEEKGLLS
-232 ENIEEILKTQ
+232 ENIEEIIKTQ

-253 EKNSS
+253 EKNTSV
-258 AYKNMVKR
+258 YKNMLKR
-266 AKLSLYKY
+266 AQLPLYKY

-281 ATYLTS
+281 ADYLTG

-328 SQQDVIVESS
+328 TQQDVIVESS
-338 WREILQNLKNGYS
+338 WREILQNLRNGYS

-360 NEIENLTPKNNDEIV
+360 NEIENLTPKNNNEIV
-375 EKVSEVKNA
+375 EKVKEVKNA
-384 AIFKNISDVKNH
+384 TIFRNISDVKNH
-396 MPKFLSSLLGGF
+396 MPKLLSSLLGGL

-418 ILASF
+418 ILASL
-423 VITGLIFANIQAGE
+423 VITGLVFANIQVGAA
-437 VREKCTVALGSVPSL
+437 RDKCTEALGYDLS
-452 EEYSD
+452 EYSNLE
-457 YDFLQE
+457 FLQQ
-463 FVIDQDEENI
+463 FVLDQDEGNLTAQI
-473 AAKTCR
+473 CR
-479 STLPIAELDFY
+479 SALPTAEADLY
-490 FEYDELTQY
+490 FDYDELSQY
-499 KELLVQKKAD
+499 RELLEQKKSD
-509 YSNGLISQ
+509 FNNGLISVN
-517 EEYNQF
+517 EYNQF
-523 IDEHNQVV
+523 VNEHNDAV
-531 RIYNQRVQNVNRLLA
+531 RSYNQKVQNANRLLY
-546 GVVLLLI
+546 GTLSLLI
-553 PLIIY
+553 PLIVY
-558 VLLTVISILLL
+558 VLLTVLSIFIL
-569 FYTNIQI
+569 FYTNVQI

-613 NNLKERL
+613 NNIKERL
-620 LLYKN
+620 LLYKK
-625 LIDNIQEFVESSQD
+625 LIDDIQEFVESSQD

-650 SEDQSA
+650 LEDKSS

-681 VVNISRNEIIEI
+681 VVSISRNEIIEI
-693 LTKSANSNLS
+693 LSSSSNNNLS
-703 KLFGRTPEQF
+703 KLFGRKPEQF
-713 TNNVTEDF
+713 SQKVSEEF

-730 SIKNKGILE
+730 SIKIKGILE
-739 IDDLSNT
+739 IDNLSNS
-746 ESNKEKEAL
+746 ESNKEKESL

-777 KNDLIMQMISSDNI
+777 KNDLTMQMISSDNI
-791 DLLDRQNT
+791 ELLDRQNT

-818 NSDSKKSDITITEF
+818 NSDSKKSEITITEF

-846 NSMDV
+846 SNMDV
-851 VQ
+851 IQ

>member
-12 NSDDLAKIESTSIN
+12 NSEELAKIESTSIN
-26 DILLSQDSGDTTG
+26 DILLSQDSGDNTG

-99 QKPNLRILWV
+99 QKPNLRILWA

-214 VGSDLQGSDF
+214 IGSDLQGSDF
-224 IEERGLLS
+224 IEESGLLS

-242 RKLLYLFGITK
+242 RKLLYLFGITR

-281 ATYLTS
+281 ATNLTS

-310 NKLLEIGINITN
+310 NKLLEIGINITS

-408 WTKLLVTRNF
+408 WTNLLITRNF
-418 ILASF
+418 ILALF
-423 VITGLIFANIQAGE
+423 VITGLIFANIQAGTA
-437 VREKCTVALGSVPSL
+437 RDLCTDALGYDLSEYNNL
-452 EEYSD
+452 E
-457 YDFLQE
+457 FLQQ
-463 FVIDQDEENI
+463 FVLDQDEENI
-473 AAKTCR
+473 AAKICR
-479 STLPIAELDFY
+479 SALPVAESDFY
-490 FEYDELTQY
+490 FDFDELSEY

-523 IDEHNQVV
+523 VGEHNQVV
-531 RIYNQRVQNVNRLLA
+531 RSYNQKVQNANRLLY
-546 GVVLLLI
+546 GVLSLLI

-558 VLLTVISILLL
+558 VLLTVLSIFLL

-576 RSWGNNLGLKQLENV
+576 RNWGNNLGLKQLENV

-613 NNLKERL
+613 NNLKDRL

-650 SEDQSA
+650 SDDKSA

-681 VVNISRNEIIEI
+681 VVSISRNEIIEI
-693 LTKSANSNLS
+693 LTKSANNNLS

-713 TNNVTEDF
+713 TQNVTEDF

-739 IDDLSNT
+739 IDDLSNI

-767 EPLEKIVEAT
+767 EPLEKIVESN
-777 KNDLIMQMISSDNI
+777 KNDLTMQMISADSI

-818 NSDSKKSDITITEF
+818 NSDSKKSEITITEF
-832 SETAGFM
+832 SETAGYV

>member
-1 MSYSTLYFDLT
+1 MEYSTLYFDLT
-12 NSDDLAKIESTSIN
+12 NGDDLAKIESNSIN

-74 LKFITLFVDDSPKDT
+74 LKFITLFVDDSPKDE
-89 RPTIILSQEI
+89 RPTVVLSQEI

-109 PDSKGLEIDGGA
+109 PDSKGLEIDGQA

-133 EGSLALNEFI
+133 EGRLALNEFI

-156 ENTSDQKVYIPGYKK
+156 ENTTDQKVYIPGYKK
-171 LRVGFGDEKDNFDV
+171 LRVGFGDEKDNYDV

-214 VGSDLQGSDF
+214 IGSDLQGSDF
-224 IEERGLLS
+224 IEEKGLLS
-232 ENIEEILKTQ
+232 ENIEEIIKTQ

-253 EKNSS
+253 EKNTS
-258 AYKNMVKR
+258 AYKNMLKR
-266 AKLSLYKY
+266 AQLSLHKY
-274 DEELNEI
+274 DEDLNEI
-281 ATYLTS
+281 ADYLTG

-303 GLSNEDI
+303 GLNNEDI

-328 SQQDVIVESS
+328 TQQDAIVESS

-375 EKVSEVKNA
+375 EKVKEVKNA
-384 AIFKNISDVKNH
+384 AIFRNISDVKNH
-396 MPKFLSSLLGGF
+396 MPKLLSSLLGGL

-418 ILASF
+418 ILASL
-423 VITGLIFANIQAGE
+423 VITGLVFANIQVGAA
-437 VREKCTVALGSVPSL
+437 RDKCTEALGYDLS
-452 EEYSD
+452 EYSNLE
-457 YDFLQE
+457 FLQQ
-463 FVIDQDEENI
+463 FVLDQDEGNLTAQI
-473 AAKTCR
+473 CR
-479 STLPIAELDFY
+479 SALPTAEADLY
-490 FEYDELTQY
+490 FDYDELLQY
-499 KELLVQKKAD
+499 RELLEQKKAD
-509 YSNGLISQ
+509 FNNGLISVN
-517 EEYNQF
+517 EYNQVVN
-523 IDEHNQVV
+523 EHNDAV
-531 RIYNQRVQNVNRLLA
+531 RSYNQKVQNANRLLY
-546 GVVLLLI
+546 GTLSLLI
-553 PLIIY
+553 PLIVY
-558 VLLTVISILLL
+558 VLLTVLSIFIL
-569 FYTNIQI
+569 FYTNLQI

-613 NNLKERL
+613 NNIKERL
-620 LLYKN
+620 LLYKK
-625 LIDNIQEFVESSQD
+625 LIDDIQEFVESSQD
-639 TFLNLQVELDG
+639 TFLNLQVQLDG
-650 SEDQSA
+650 LEDKSS

-681 VVNISRNEIIEI
+681 VVSISRNEIIEI
-693 LTKSANSNLS
+693 LSSSSNNNLS

-713 TNNVTEDF
+713 SQKVSEEF

-730 SIKNKGILE
+730 SIKIKGILE
-739 IDDLSNT
+739 IDNLSNS
-746 ESNKEKEAL
+746 ESNKEKESL

-777 KNDLIMQMISSDNI
+777 KNDLTMQMISSDNI
-791 DLLDRQNT
+791 ELLDRQNT

-818 NSDSKKSDITITEF
+818 NSDSKKSEITITEF

-846 NSMDV
+846 SNMDV
-851 VQ
+851 IQ

>member
-12 NSDDLAKIESTSIN
+12 NSEELAKIESTSIN
-26 DILLSQDSGDTTG
+26 DILLSQDSGDNTG

-99 QKPNLRILWV
+99 QKPNLRILWA

-214 VGSDLQGSDF
+214 IGSDLQGSDF
-224 IEERGLLS
+224 IEESGLLS

-242 RKLLYLFGITK
+242 RKLLYLFGITR

-281 ATYLTS
+281 ATNLTS

-310 NKLLEIGINITN
+310 NKLLEIGINITS

-408 WTKLLVTRNF
+408 WTNLLITRNF
-418 ILASF
+418 ILALF
-423 VITGLIFANIQAGE
+423 VITGLIFANIQAGTA
-437 VREKCTVALGSVPSL
+437 RDLCTDALGYDLSEYNNL
-452 EEYSD
+452 E
-457 YDFLQE
+457 FLQQ
-463 FVIDQDEENI
+463 FVLDQDEENI
-473 AAKTCR
+473 AAKICR
-479 STLPIAELDFY
+479 SALPVAESDFY
-490 FEYDELTQY
+490 FDFDELSEY

-523 IDEHNQVV
+523 VGEHNQVV
-531 RIYNQRVQNVNRLLA
+531 RSYNQKVQNANRLLY
-546 GVVLLLI
+546 GVLSLLI

-558 VLLTVISILLL
+558 VLLTVLSIFLL

-576 RSWGNNLGLKQLENV
+576 RNWGNNLGLKQLENV

-613 NNLKERL
+613 NNLKDRL

-650 SEDQSA
+650 SDDKSA

-681 VVNISRNEIIEI
+681 VVSISRNEIIEI
-693 LTKSANSNLS
+693 LTKSANNNLS

-713 TNNVTEDF
+713 TQNVTEDF

-739 IDDLSNT
+739 IDDLSNI

-767 EPLEKIVEAT
+767 EPLEKIVESN
-777 KNDLIMQMISSDNI
+777 KNDLTMQMISADSI
-791 DLLDRQNT
+791 DILDRQNT

-818 NSDSKKSDITITEF
+818 NSDSKKSEITITEF
-832 SETAGFM
+832 SETAGYV

>member
-1 MSYSTLYFDLT
+1 MADYSTLYFDLT
-12 NSDDLAKIESTSIN
+12 NSDDVAKIKSTSIN
-26 DILLSQDSGDTTG
+26 DILLSQESGDNTG

-53 FRKRKPESFKVLNK
+53 FRKRKPESFSVLNR

-99 QKPNLRILWV
+99 QKPNLRILWA

-214 VGSDLQGSDF
+214 IGSDLQGSDF
-224 IEERGLLS
+224 IEESGLLS

-242 RKLLYLFGITK
+242 RKLLYLFGITR

-281 ATYLTS
+281 ATNLTS

-310 NKLLEIGINITN
+310 NKLLEIGINITS

-396 MPKFLSSLLGGF
+396 MPRFLSSLLGGF
-408 WTKLLVTRNF
+408 WTNLLITRNF
-418 ILASF
+418 ILALF
-423 VITGLIFANIQAGE
+423 VITGLIFANIQAGTA
-437 VREKCTVALGSVPSL
+437 RDLCTDALGYDLSEYNNL
-452 EEYSD
+452 E
-457 YDFLQE
+457 FLQQ
-463 FVIDQDEENI
+463 FVLDQDEENI
-473 AAKTCR
+473 AAKICR
-479 STLPIAELDFY
+479 SALPVAESDFY
-490 FEYDELTQY
+490 FDFDELSEY

-523 IDEHNQVV
+523 VGEHNQAV
-531 RIYNQRVQNVNRLLA
+531 RTYNQKVQNANRLLY
-546 GVVLLLI
+546 GVLSLLI

-558 VLLTVISILLL
+558 VLLTVLSIFLL

-576 RSWGNNLGLKQLENV
+576 RNWGNNLGLKQLENV

-613 NNLKERL
+613 NNLKDRL

-650 SEDQSA
+650 SDDKSA

-681 VVNISRNEIIEI
+681 VVSISRNEIIEI
-693 LTKSANSNLS
+693 LTKSANNNLS

-713 TNNVTEDF
+713 TQNVTEDF

-739 IDDLSNT
+739 IDDLSNI

-767 EPLEKIVEAT
+767 EPLEKIVESN
-777 KNDLIMQMISSDNI
+777 KNDLTMQMISADSI

-818 NSDSKKSDITITEF
+818 NSDSKKSEITITEF
-832 SETAGFM
+832 SETAGYV

>member
-1 MSYSTLYFDLT
+1 MADYSTLYFDLT
-12 NSDDLAKIESTSIN
+12 NGDDLAKIESTPIN

-39 STSPFYIILKMNGL
+39 SASPFYIIFKMKGL
-53 FRKRKPESFKVLNK
+53 FNQRKPSSFKVLNR

-74 LKFITLFVDDSPKDT
+74 LKFITLFVDESPKDK
-89 RPTIILSQEI
+89 RPEAILSQEI
-99 QKPNLRILWV
+99 QKQNLRVLWV
-109 PDSKGLEIDGGA
+109 PDSKGLEIDGQA
-121 IPRAIGSWDRDP
+121 IPRAIGSWDKDP
-133 EGSLALNEFI
+133 EGRLALNEFI

-156 ENTSDQKVYIPGYKK
+156 ENTSDQKVYIPGYQK
-171 LRVGFGDEKDNFDV
+171 LRVGFGDEKDNYDV

-214 VGSDLQGSDF
+214 IGSDLQGSDF
-224 IEERGLLS
+224 IEDNGLLS

-242 RKLLYLFGITK
+242 RKLLYLFGITR

-258 AYKNMVKR
+258 AYKNMVRR

-287 KIDELAEK
+287 NIDELAEK

-328 SQQDVIVESS
+328 SQQDVIVQSS

-360 NEIENLTPKNNDEIV
+360 NEIENLTPKNNDKIV

-396 MPKFLSSLLGGF
+396 MPKFLSSLLGGI
-408 WTKLLVTRNF
+408 WTNLLATRNF
-418 ILASF
+418 ILALF
-423 VITGLIFANIQAGE
+423 VITGLIFANIQAGTA
-437 VREKCTVALGSVPSL
+437 RDLCTDALGYDLSEYNNL
-452 EEYSD
+452 E
-457 YDFLQE
+457 FLQQ
-463 FVIDQDEENI
+463 FVLDQDEENI
-473 AAKTCR
+473 AATICR
-479 STLPIAELDFY
+479 SALPVAESDLYFDF
-490 FEYDELTQY
+490 DELSQY
-499 KELLVQKKAD
+499 RELLVQKKAD
-509 YSNGLISQ
+509 YNNGLISQ

-523 IDEHNQVV
+523 VAEYNQVV
-531 RIYNQRVQNVNRLLA
+531 RDYNQKVQNANSLLY
-546 GVVLLLI
+546 GVLSLLI
-553 PLIIY
+553 PLVIY
-558 VLLTVISILLL
+558 VLLTVLSIFLL
-569 FYTNIQI
+569 FYTNLQI

-613 NNLKERL
+613 NSLKERL

-639 TFLNLQVELDG
+639 TFLDLQVELDG

-681 VVNISRNEIIEI
+681 VVSISRNEIIAI
-693 LTKSANSNLS
+693 LSKSSNNNLS

-713 TNNVTEDF
+713 SQNVTEEF

-730 SIKNKGILE
+730 SIKIRGILE
-739 IDDLSNT
+739 RDDLSDT

-767 EPLEKIVEAT
+767 EPLQKIVDAT
-777 KNDLIMQMISSDNI
+777 KNDLTMQMISADDI
-791 DLLDRQNT
+791 ELLEKQNT
-799 DWRFIKFLPK
+799 DWCFIKFLPSK
-809 TTVDWFSFL
+809 TVEWFDQL
-818 NSDSKKSDITITEF
+818 NSSQKTMFTVTEF

-839 RLIPINR
+839 RLIPVSR
-846 NSMDV
+846 KSMDV
-851 VQ
+851 TL

>member
-1 MSYSTLYFDLT
+1 MADYSTLYFDLT
-12 NSDDLAKIESTSIN
+12 NSDDVAKIQSTSID
-26 DILLSQDSGDTTG
+26 DILLSQESGDNTG
-39 STSPFYIILKMNGL
+39 STSPFYIILKMDGL
-53 FRKRKPESFKVLNK
+53 FRKRKPESFQVLNK

-74 LKFITLFVDDSPKDT
+74 LKFITLFVDDSPKSE
-89 RPTIILSQEI
+89 RPTVILSQEI

-133 EGSLALNEFI
+133 EGRLALNEFI

-214 VGSDLQGSDF
+214 IGSDLQGSDF
-224 IEERGLLS
+224 IEEKGLLS
-232 ENIEEILKTQ
+232 ENIEEIIKTQ

-253 EKNSS
+253 EKNTS
-258 AYKNMVKR
+258 AYKNMLKR
-266 AKLSLYKY
+266 AQLSLHKY
-274 DEELNEI
+274 DEDLNEI
-281 ATYLTS
+281 ADYLTG

-303 GLSNEDI
+303 GLNNEDI

-328 SQQDVIVESS
+328 TQQDAIVESS

-375 EKVSEVKNA
+375 EKVKEVKNA
-384 AIFKNISDVKNH
+384 AIFRNISDVKNH
-396 MPKFLSSLLGGF
+396 MPKLLSSLLGGL

-418 ILASF
+418 ILASL
-423 VITGLIFANIQAGE
+423 VITGLVFANIQVGAA
-437 VREKCTVALGSVPSL
+437 RDKCTEALGYDLS
-452 EEYSD
+452 EYSNLE
-457 YDFLQE
+457 FLQQ
-463 FVIDQDEENI
+463 FVLDQDEGNLTAQI
-473 AAKTCR
+473 CR
-479 STLPIAELDFY
+479 SALPTAEADLY
-490 FEYDELTQY
+490 FDYDELLQY
-499 KELLVQKKAD
+499 RELLEQKKAD
-509 YSNGLISQ
+509 FNNGLISVN
-517 EEYNQF
+517 EYNQVVN
-523 IDEHNQVV
+523 EHNDAV
-531 RIYNQRVQNVNRLLA
+531 RSYNQKVQNANRLLY
-546 GVVLLLI
+546 GTLSLLI
-553 PLIIY
+553 PLIVY
-558 VLLTVISILLL
+558 VLLTVLSIFIL
-569 FYTNIQI
+569 FYTNLQI

-613 NNLKERL
+613 NNIKERL
-620 LLYKN
+620 LLYKK
-625 LIDNIQEFVESSQD
+625 LIDDIQEFVESSQD

-650 SEDQSA
+650 LEDKSS

-681 VVNISRNEIIEI
+681 VVSISRNEIIEI
-693 LTKSANSNLS
+693 LSSSSNNNLS

-713 TNNVTEDF
+713 SQKASEEF

-730 SIKNKGILE
+730 SIKIKGILE
-739 IDDLSNT
+739 IDNLSNS

-777 KNDLIMQMISSDNI
+777 KNDLTMQMISSDNI
-791 DLLDRQNT
+791 ELLDRQNT

-818 NSDSKKSDITITEF
+818 NSDSKKSEITITEF

-846 NSMDV
+846 NNMDV
-851 VQ
+851 IQ

>member
-1 MSYSTLYFDLT
+1 
-12 NSDDLAKIESTSIN
+12 LAKIESNSIN

-53 FRKRKPESFKVLNK
+53 FRKRKPESFNVLNK

-74 LKFITLFVDDSPKDT
+74 LKFITLFVDDSPKDE
-89 RPTIILSQEI
+89 RPTVVLSQEI

-109 PDSKGLEIDGGA
+109 PDSKGLEIDGQA

-133 EGSLALNEFI
+133 EGRLALNEFI

-156 ENTSDQKVYIPGYKK
+156 ENTTDQKVYIPGYKK
-171 LRVGFGDEKDNFDV
+171 LRVGFGDEKDNYDV

-214 VGSDLQGSDF
+214 IGSDLQGSDF
-224 IEERGLLS
+224 IEEKGLLS
-232 ENIEEILKTQ
+232 ENIEEIIKTQ

-253 EKNSS
+253 EKNTS
-258 AYKNMVKR
+258 AYKNMLKR
-266 AKLSLYKY
+266 AQLPLHKY

-281 ATYLTS
+281 ADYLTG

-303 GLSNEDI
+303 GLNNEDI

-328 SQQDVIVESS
+328 TQQDAIVESS

-375 EKVSEVKNA
+375 EKVKEVKNA
-384 AIFKNISDVKNH
+384 AIFRNISDVKNH
-396 MPKFLSSLLGGF
+396 MPKLLSSLLGGL

-418 ILASF
+418 ILASL
-423 VITGLIFANIQAGE
+423 VITGLVFANIQVGAA
-437 VREKCTVALGSVPSL
+437 RDKCTEALGYDLS
-452 EEYSD
+452 EYSNLE
-457 YDFLQE
+457 FLQQ
-463 FVIDQDEENI
+463 FVLDQDEGNLTAQI
-473 AAKTCR
+473 CR
-479 STLPIAELDFY
+479 SALPTAEADLY
-490 FEYDELTQY
+490 FDYDELSQY
-499 KELLVQKKAD
+499 RELLEQKKSD
-509 YSNGLISQ
+509 FNNGLISVN
-517 EEYNQF
+517 EYNQF
-523 IDEHNQVV
+523 VNEHNDAV
-531 RIYNQRVQNVNRLLA
+531 RSYNQKVQNANRLLY
-546 GVVLLLI
+546 GTLSLLI
-553 PLIIY
+553 PLIVY
-558 VLLTVISILLL
+558 VLLTVLSIFIL
-569 FYTNIQI
+569 FYTNVQI

-620 LLYKN
+620 LLYKK
-625 LIDNIQEFVESSQD
+625 LIDDIQEFVESSQD

-650 SEDQSA
+650 LEDKSS

-681 VVNISRNEIIEI
+681 VVSISRNEIIEI
-693 LTKSANSNLS
+693 LSSSSNNNLS

-713 TNNVTEDF
+713 SQKVSEEF

-730 SIKNKGILE
+730 SIK
-739 IDDLSNT
+739 
-746 ESNKEKEAL
+746 
-755 RAEIWKSDSIIK
+755 IK
-767 EPLEKIVEAT
+767 
-777 KNDLIMQMISSDNI
+777 
-791 DLLDRQNT
+791 
-799 DWRFIKFLPK
+799 
-809 TTVDWFSFL
+809 
-818 NSDSKKSDITITEF
+818 
-832 SETAGFM
+832 
-839 RLIPINR
+839 
-846 NSMDV
+846 
-851 VQ
+851 